1 MPTFAYE
8 AMDKTGR
15 ATKGVIEASGKDE
28 AREKLKAQGLHPTD
42 IQPRAGGKASS
53 AKKPAAAVRERKRTF
68 TIGSGVRSKDLTLF
82 TRQFSTLIDAG
93 LPVVRALDIM
103 EQMTPPGALRNVIM
117 DVRDEV
123 EAGAS
128 LSDAMGKA
136 PQVFDELYV
145 SMIRAGEAGGLLG
158 TILNRLADFREK
170 SQKLKRQIIGA
181 LIYPAA
187 VLTVAGAIL
196 TLIIMYIVPKFKKMF
211 EDMNIPLPFLTEIL
225 MSIADTMVEYYYLI
239 PLVPFLLVGGIWG
252 IRLTRG
258 GRYALDQ
265 VTLYLPIFG
274 TIVRKSTISRFCRTL
289 GELSSAGV
297 PILDAL
303 GILRTAVGN
312 LVVAEA
318 VGDIHAAIR
327 EGENIA
333 DPMRRSG
340 VFDIM
345 VVNMIE
351 VGEETGELDK
361 MLLKIAD
368 TYDSEVDVL
377 VSSMMSLLEPFLII
391 GMGGAVGFIVIAL
404 FLPLISI
411 IQGMN
416 QQT

>member
-8 AMDKTGR
+8 AMDKTGK
-15 ATKGVIEASGKDE
+15 ATKGVIEAGGKDE
-28 AREKLKAQGLHPTD
+28 VREKLKARGLHPTD
-42 IQPRAGGKASS
+42 IQQQGGGKTAS
-53 AKKPAAAVRERKRTF
+53 AKKAAAAVRERKRTF

-123 EAGAS
+123 ESGS
-128 LSDAMGKA
+128 GLSDAMGKA

-145 SMIRAGEAGGLLG
+145 SMIRAGETGGLLG

-225 MSIADTMVEYYYLI
+225 MSIADTLVEYYYLV
-239 PLVPFLLVGGIWG
+239 PLIPFLLVGGIWG
-252 IRLTRG
+252 ARLTRG
-258 GRYALDQ
+258 GRYAFDQ
-265 VTLYLPIFG
+265 ITLYLPVFG

-289 GELSSAGV
+289 GELSNAGV